1 MESIK
6 FISNG
11 LPWSLPNSSKEKRK
25 KGIDGLCRLK
35 EVTKAKTLG
44 KYALSA
50 DVNTAVFFIL

>member
-1 MESIK
+1 MVITEFIK
-6 FISNG
+6 R
-11 LPWSLPNSSKEKRK
+11 KKK

-50 DVNTAVFFIL
+50 DVNTTRFFILYP